1 MKLDELAKR
10 IEAQLVGDGSID
22 VTSAAPLDVAEPG
35 QLSFLANA
43 KYAKQL
49 ETTRASAVV
58 VGLQDSTERLALLKS
73 SDPYYAFRQAVVLL
87 HGFRKHP
94 HRGVHP
100 AAHVDPSAAIGE
112 GTVVY
117 PGACIGPGSKIG
129 RDCIIYSN
137 VVLYDGTIVGDRVII
152 HGGTVIGN
160 DGFGFATHK
169 GVHHKMPQ
177 IGHVVIEDDVE
188 IGANTTIAR
197 GALSNTVVGAGT
209 KIDSQVM
216 IGHGTKIGP
225 HGILV
230 AQVGISGSVTI
241 GHHVTMAGQVGVIG
255 HVKIGDNVTVA
266 AQTGVMGD
274 VENQTVMLG
283 SPAMPVSKGRRV
295 YALFQQLPEI
305 VARIK
310 QLEQQME
317 ELADSGDTPLA

>member
-1 MKLDELAKR
+1 
-10 IEAQLVGDGSID
+10 
-22 VTSAAPLDVAEPG
+22 
-35 QLSFLANA
+35 
-43 KYAKQL
+43 
-49 ETTRASAVV
+49 
-58 VGLQDSTERLALLKS
+58 
-73 SDPYYAFRQAVVLL
+73 
-87 HGFRKHP
+87 
-94 HRGVHP
+94 
-100 AAHVDPSAAIGE
+100 
-112 GTVVY
+112 
-117 PGACIGPGSKIG
+117 
-129 RDCIIYSN
+129 
-137 VVLYDGTIVGDRVII
+137 
-152 HGGTVIGN
+152 VIGN